1 MKAFC
6 CTLLHSYFC
15 QWSLGLLVALC
26 SVSGV
31 LAADAASAIAVGPNT
46 TLQTAIVANERAFLK
61 AVLAG
66 EVATLNEMLSDDFVY
81 VHESGLISTKVQFMT
96 DFLSKR
102 YEEAVLGPKQPEEP
116 MRQYG
121 NTVFTIG
128 MGHLR
133 LKGERAYPAT
143 TVTHVWVEQGGK
155 WVLVHRHECH
165 SGKPIGQQLGPT
177 GGPNSTDK
185 LGSKPSREVEKLIN
199 ERSASWVYSM
209 ITTDSARMD
218 ELLSDSL
225 RYIHVNGKMSSKS
238 DFMKE
243 LLGGFTETDFRETTM
258 RQFGNTVLVLHQ
270 SRFRHTGQAGQ
281 SPGQELHA
289 WFLKDGR
296 WVQVHRTSAR
306 FEN

>member
-1 MKAFC
+1 MKTFC
-6 CTLLHSYFC
+6 CTLLFPNSG
-15 QWSLGLLVALC
+15 QWSLGLLVALFAM
-26 SVSGV
+26 SGIH
-31 LAADAASAIAVGPNT
+31 AADGPAVSNVAPNT
-46 TLQTAIVANERAFLK
+46 KVQAAIVANEQAFLN
-61 AVLAG
+61 AVLAS
-66 EVATLNEMLSDDFVY
+66 EITVLNAMLSDDFVY
-81 VHESGLISTKVQFMT
+81 VHENGLISTKAQFMT
-96 DFLSKR
+96 DFLAKG
-102 YEEAVLGPKQPEEP
+102 YEEAVLGSKQPEEP

-128 MGHLR
+128 LGHLR
-133 LKGERAYPAT
+133 LKGEPAYPAT
-143 TVTHVWVEQGGK
+143 TVTHVWVDQGGK

-185 LGSKPSREVEKLIN
+185 LGSKPSPEIEKTIN

-218 ELLSDSL
+218 ALLSGSL
-225 RYIHVNGKMSSKS
+225 RYIHVNGKMSSKN

-243 LLGGFTETDFRETTM
+243 LQGGFTETDFRETTM

-289 WFLKDGR
+289 WFLQDNR
-296 WVQVHRTSAR
+296 WLQVHRTSAR
-306 FEN
+306 FVN